1 MSLVKTE
8 AIVLRAISYHETS
21 SIVRIFAEKSG
32 VVSVIAKGAR
42 RLKSP
47 FRGYLEPFNHV
58 EVIYYYKATR
68 EVQTLANVELLRAYF
83 ADFPDVDKL
92 LLPYSI
98 LEYLEKFTVP
108 GAESGEIFKLVT
120 TTFKLME
127 ERPEMMELYFAQFL
141 LDFSSIHGYRVGI
154 TNCGNCGKQIRR
166 AYYDLKDGK
175 FYCDECSYLVEKSFI
190 FLDSKVLRALD
201 YLARGEVEGIPKF
214 CNEKDVIRLIEF
226 LMRWIAFHFGV
237 KMELKSF
244 KVFSMIKRA

>member
-8 AIVLRAISYHETS
+8 AIILRAISYHETS
-21 SIVRIFAEKSG
+21 SIVRMFTEKSG

-58 EVIYYYKATR
+58 EVIYYHKSTR
-68 EVQTLANVELLRAYF
+68 EVQTLASVELLGTYF
-83 ADFPDVDKL
+83 TGFSDVNCL

-98 LEYLEKFTVP
+98 LECLEKFTAP
-108 GAESGEIFKLVT
+108 GAESSDIFELVIT
-120 TTFKLME
+120 IFRLME
-127 ERPEMMELYFAQFL
+127 EKPEMMELHFAQFL
-141 LDFSSIHGYRVGI
+141 FDFSSIHGYKISIAG
-154 TNCGNCGKQIRR
+154 CGNCGKQLKR
-166 AYYDLKDGK
+166 AYYDLTSGK
-175 FYCDECSYLVEKSFI
+175 FYCDECSYLVEKGFI
-190 FLDSKVLRALD
+190 FLSSNVLKALN
-201 YLARGEVEGIPKF
+201 YLSERRIEPIRKLCE
-214 CNEKDVIRLIEF
+214 EKEILRLIEF